1 MSQKER
7 LKKLIAEGQICP
19 GEAYCITC
27 KYLSDGDCDTTRLA
41 DYLLE
46 KGVIIPPVKIGQT
59 VYVITKTDIRAYK
72 VHTIVVGDA
81 YHKCYFF
88 AEWYYDSLA
97 LHNADFDFAD
107 VGKTVFLTKEEAQKV
122 LEEREEDNG

>member
-1 MSQKER
+1 MTQRER
-7 LKKLIAEGQICP
+7 LFDLLDDCWDLSEYRRPTLGRIAN
-19 GEAYCITC
+19 
-27 KYLSDGDCDTTRLA
+27 
-41 DYLLE
+41 YLLE
-46 KGVIIPPVKIGQT
+46 KGVIIPPVKVGQI
-59 VYVITKTDIRAYK
+59 VYVITKTDIRTYK

-97 LHNADFDFAD
+97 FYSTDFDFAD
-107 VGKTVFLTKEEAQKV
+107 VGKTVFLTKEEAQKA